1 MQRKL
6 AKPKEKHLKNLIL
19 SNIERSKD
27 LTAENLKVH
36 REEISRSLKEKIT
49 KLAIQKAVMKQ
60 SAPSW
65 KETSEKEIHTTA
77 EIMKRI
83 ERVKFMKKIR
93 PTLRAILV
101 TLVVHHFMRSVMI
114 LLENIQMMED
124 EPLSPVPSLP
134 KRGVSK
140 VELQK
145 ARLQRDS
152 RFSYGM
158 LAMFQESSKLRMVIN
173 RITVFR
179 LEKQLEKRQEIIAK
193 ASQVLTVFGRR
204 VARRRIIDLCILV
217 ANLNQFLAQKY
228 AAKNLQNQ
236 LALSMPETLKV
247 LGKQAKLLSNKTH
260 LTSGFLQKHRTACTE
275 FAADADDITRDLF
288 RLLKSVLKEFLP
300 FSLNWAS
307 LQFDKSYF
315 LLKKTNI
322 TDDLV
327 NLDISSKLKIVEEL
341 YKERSEEF
349 SGRAHTYRDKV
360 RTFAK
365 QNPLEVERKRTEYM
379 FQHSYDH
386 IDRLSKSLKEVGG
399 AEDGHID
406 FLPFRSMKWAFIF
419 AESLCSDLIPSMDFS
434 ITPESS
440 SKFLESYN
448 KLLKSN
454 YQNFVMESAKLKR
467 LSFSKNVDQHTSEES
482 ESHSD
487 N

>member
-1 MQRKL
+1 M
-6 AKPKEKHLKNLIL
+6 
-19 SNIERSKD
+19 SNIEKSKD
-27 LTAENLKVH
+27 LTAENLRLH
-36 REEISRSLKEKIT
+36 REEISRTLKEKIT
-49 KLAIQKAVMKQ
+49 KIAIQKAVFKQ

-65 KETSEKEIHTTA
+65 KETSEKEIQTTA
-77 EIMKRI
+77 EIMRRI
-83 ERVKFMKKIR
+83 EKAKFMKKIR

-114 LLENIQMMED
+114 LLENVEMMED
-124 EPLSPVPSLP
+124 EPLSPVPTLP
-134 KRGVSK
+134 KKGVPKS
-140 VELQK
+140 ELQRV
-145 ARLQRDS
+145 RLQRDS

-179 LEKQLEKRQEIIAK
+179 LEKQLEKRQEIISK

-217 ANLNQFLAQKY
+217 ANLNNFMAQKY
-228 AAKNLQNQ
+228 AAKNMQSQ
-236 LALSMPETLKV
+236 VTACMPETLKV

-275 FAADADDITRDLF
+275 FAADADDITKELF
-288 RLLKSVLKEFLP
+288 RLLRSVLKEFLP

-322 TDDLV
+322 TEDLV

-349 SGRAHTYRDKV
+349 SERAHVYRDKV
-360 RTFAK
+360 KTFAK

-386 IDRLSKSLKEVGG
+386 IDRLSKSLKEVGNTT
-399 AEDGHID
+399 DGHID

-419 AESLCSDLIPSMDFS
+419 AESLCSDLIPSLDFS
-434 ITPESS
+434 IDLEAS

-448 KLLKSN
+448 KLLKAN
-454 YQNFVMESAKLKR
+454 YQNFVMETAKLKR
-467 LSFSKNVDQHTSEES
+467 LSVSKNIDQHTSEES
-482 ESHSD
+482 GSESD